1 MTTFSTEKLISSTA
15 DGAFSVYAA
24 DVDGDGDLDVLSAS
38 RFDNTIAWYENN
50 GSQIFTERIITT
62 TADGA
67 ISVYAADVDGDGDLD
82 VLSASVNDDTIAW
95 YENNGSEGFTERI
108 ITTTANTTT
117 ANGARSVYA
126 ADVDGDGD
134 LDVLSAS
141 GEDKIAW
148 YENNG
153 SGSFTERIITTTADF
168 AFSVYAADVDGD
180 GDLDVLSAS
189 RDDDTV
195 AWYENNG
202 SQSFTERIITT
213 TADFAISV
221 YAADVDGDGDL
232 DVLSASAYDDTIAWY
247 ENNGS
252 QSFTERIITTTAE
265 FAISVYAAD
274 VDGDGDLD
282 VLSASAYDD
291 TVAWYENN
299 GSQGFT
305 ERIIT
310 TTAEFA
316 FSVYAADVDGDGDLD
331 VLSASVN
338 DDTIAWYENTT
349 PPVDLAPTGPTNTIS
364 TTADNAFS
372 VYAADVDGDG
382 DLDVLS
388 ASVNDDTIAWY
399 ENSGSQSFTER
410 IITTTAD
417 GARSVYAADVDGDGD
432 LDVLSASSSDNTIAW
447 YENSGSQSFTERII
461 TTTADGAR
469 SVYAADV
476 DGDGDLDVLSA
487 SSSDNTIAWY
497 ENNGSQSFTERII
510 TTTADGARS
519 VYAADVDGD
528 GDLDVLSASTSD
540 DTIAWYENNGSQ
552 VFTKRII
559 TTTANGAYS
568 VYAADVD
575 GDGDLDVLSASA
587 YDDKIAWY
595 ENNGS
600 QSFTER
606 IITTTADAARSVYAA
621 DVDKDGDLDV
631 LSASQNDD
639 KIAWYENSG
648 SQSFTE
654 RIITTTA
661 DAARSVYAADV
672 DGDGDLDVLSASAY
686 DDKIA
691 WYETAPVTTIT
702 ATGSPAEAG
711 QVTGSFTISRNN
723 ATRGAVAVSFSVG
736 GTATLTTDYTLSV
749 NGNPITISNNTGSVT
764 IPDGQTSVTI
774 TLTPVDDTVV
784 VDDNETVILTLVE
797 GRGYSVLNTN
807 TSATLTI
814 LDDDN
819 NVAPV
824 LSAIPAPAA
833 VPELVDAAAQDL
845 APITGNLTVQD
856 DNVGDSLTASVV
868 GSPVVQLNLSTTLP
882 AGVNLAALTA
892 AGALTFGS
900 PITADGTSQTIGYT
914 YDPGAVNLDFLKAGD
929 SLTVTYSL
937 KVSDGT
943 ADSATQNLTFT
954 ITGTNDTP
962 VLSAI
967 PAPAA
972 VTELAEASAQDLA
985 AITGNLT
992 VRDLDLG
999 NNLSASVVGS
1009 PVVQLNGSTTLP
1021 VGVNVSAL
1029 TAAGAFTLGNPITS
1043 DGSNQTIGYTYDP
1056 GAVNLDFLAAGD
1068 SLTITYSLKV
1078 SDGTAD
1084 SATQNLTFTITG
1096 TNDTPVLSA
1105 IPAPAA
1111 VTELAEASAQ
1121 DLAAITG
1128 NLTVRDLDLGNN
1140 LSASVVGSPVVQ
1152 LNGSTTLPVGVN
1164 VSALTAAGAF
1174 TLGNPITSDGTNQT
1188 IGYTYNP
1195 GPANLDFL
1203 ATGDSLTVTY
1213 SLKVNDGTADSATQ
1227 NLTFTVTGTNDAPVA
1242 VADSL
1247 TATQGTLL
1255 TIPVS
1260 TLLGNDSDV
1269 DQGDIVR
1276 ITGVSGAVGGTVAF
1290 NNNATPTN
1298 FADDFITFNPI
1309 SGGNNSFQYTLS
1321 DGKGGTATGTVSVL
1335 TGTRQS
1341 GGNGRDTL
1349 NGNAGPD
1356 FLDGGNG
1363 NDTLFGNG
1371 GNDILLGGG
1380 NGDDLLVGGTG
1391 ADTLTGGLGADT
1403 FRFALT
1409 DSLVDNFDRI
1419 TDLVIGTDIIDGPNS
1434 VSAANLRKLGAV
1446 ASLSAT
1452 DVGAV
1457 LTTTNFGVN
1466 GAASFTFGSRRFVA
1480 LNDGTAGFQA
1490 GSDAV
1495 IEITGFSGNI
1505 NNLAIA

>member
-153 SGSFTERIITTTADF
+153 SES
-168 AFSVYAADVDGD
+168 
-180 GDLDVLSAS
+180 
-189 RDDDTV
+189 
-195 AWYENNG
+195 
-202 SQSFTERIITT
+202 
-213 TADFAISV
+213 
-221 YAADVDGDGDL
+221 
-232 DVLSASAYDDTIAWY
+232 
-247 ENNGS
+247 
-252 QSFTERIITTTAE
+252 
-265 FAISVYAAD
+265 
-274 VDGDGDLD
+274 
-282 VLSASAYDD
+282 
-291 TVAWYENN
+291 
-299 GSQGFT
+299 FT

-338 DDTIAWYENTT
+338 DDTIAWYEN
-349 PPVDLAPTGPTNTIS
+349 N
-364 TTADNAFS
+364 
-372 VYAADVDGDG
+372 
-382 DLDVLS
+382 
-388 ASVNDDTIAWY
+388 
-399 ENSGSQSFTER
+399 GSQGFTER

-432 LDVLSASSSDNTIAW
+432 LDVLSASANDDTIAW
-447 YENSGSQSFTERII
+447 YENNGSQGFTERII
-461 TTTADGAR
+461 TTTADAAFSVYSADVDGDGDLDVLSASTVDNTIAWYENNGSQGFTERIITTTADRAR

-487 SSSDNTIAWY
+487 SAFDDTIAWY
-497 ENNGSQSFTERII
+497 ENNGSQSFTKRII
-510 TTTADGARS
+510 TTTADFAES

-528 GDLDVLSASTSD
+528 GDLDVLSASVND
-540 DTIAWYENNGSQ
+540 DTIAWYENNGSGG
-552 VFTKRII
+552 FTERII
-559 TTTANGAYS
+559 TTTADGAYS

-575 GDGDLDVLSASA
+575 GDGDLDVLSASR
-587 YDDKIAWY
+587 DDD
-595 ENNGS
+595 
-600 QSFTER
+600 T
-606 IITTTADAARSVYAA
+606 IT
-621 DVDKDGDLDV
+621 
-631 LSASQNDD
+631 
-639 KIAWYENSG
+639 
-648 SQSFTE
+648 
-654 RIITTTA
+654 
-661 DAARSVYAADV
+661 
-672 DGDGDLDVLSASAY
+672 
-686 DDKIA
+686 

-892 AGALTFGS
+892 AGAFTLGN
-900 PITADGTSQTIGYT
+900 PITSDGTSQTIGYT
-914 YDPGAVNLDFLKAGD
+914 YDPGAVNLDFSAAGD
-929 SLTVTYSL
+929 SLTV
-937 KVSDGT
+937 
-943 ADSATQNLTFT
+943 
-954 ITGTNDTP
+954 
-962 VLSAI
+962 
-967 PAPAA
+967 
-972 VTELAEASAQDLA
+972 
-985 AITGNLT
+985 
-992 VRDLDLG
+992 
-999 NNLSASVVGS
+999 
-1009 PVVQLNGSTTLP
+1009 
-1021 VGVNVSAL
+1021 
-1029 TAAGAFTLGNPITS
+1029 
-1043 DGSNQTIGYTYDP
+1043 
-1056 GAVNLDFLAAGD
+1056 
-1068 SLTITYSLKV
+1068 TYSLKV